1 MGMPDAEGQ
10 GPPDGLP
17 DLPPEWGRVIVPDDA
32 SALAHE
38 ARQVRRELRRLRRRA
53 VWRRRLGRTPRPDG
67 RPPLGLPALI
77 LLMSVLI
84 TLAGLAAVTW
94 PRSARSGDGPTVVP
108 YPTAAP
114 AAVGPLPA
122 FDLVDVA
129 QAPVP
134 LRSLLP
140 AMIVLVDAC
149 ACAEQVAQAAVAAPP
164 GVTVI
169 TVAGGRK
176 VDASPTPGVRALADP
191 AGGLRDYLHLAA
203 HPGTAPAL
211 LVDRE
216 GTLVRLVPELGP
228 VEQYRDDLAR
238 IAA

>member
-38 ARQVRRELRRLRRRA
+38 ARQVRRELRRLRRRT
-53 VWRRRLGRTPRPDG
+53 VWRGRLGLTPRPDG
-67 RPPLGLPALI
+67 RPPLGLPVLI
-77 LLMSVLI
+77 VLVSVLI
-84 TLAGLAAVTW
+84 TLAGLATVTW

-122 FDLVDVA
+122 LDLVDA
-129 QAPVP
+129 TQSPVP

-140 AMIVLVDAC
+140 AMIILVDAC
-149 ACAEQVAQAAVAAPP
+149 ACADQVTQAAAAAPP
-164 GVTVI
+164 GVTVV
-169 TVAGGRK
+169 TVTGGRT
-176 VDASPTPGVRALADP
+176 VGTSPTPGVRPLADP
-191 AGGLRDYLHLAA
+191 AGGLRDYVRLAA
-203 HPGTAPAL
+203 HPSAAPAI

-228 VEQYRDDLAR
+228 VEDYRADLAR